1 MDDAQAVPDPPSK
14 DAPPHSATT
23 AAAQPTHDMP
33 GHPGAQTAAPQTR
46 VTVACGHLAF
56 ARYPVLVGHYRG
68 DTFAGTEALLDRVLA
83 KRLTERRSMSL
94 YPGPIATSTVVLDAS
109 VRPPGAVVVGLGEP
123 AALAAGPLR
132 RTLRHGILAFAAAQL
147 DQIRSKR
154 ETSEDDF
161 LLRLST
167 LLIGAGEGG
176 LDRQKCAQ
184 ALLQAVNE
192 AHAVFRKLK
201 LKLRLDDLEIVELY
215 DDRAYATWRAVEAA
229 RNADRTLKSNFKLN
243 DKLRG
248 LDGSRRSG
256 PVGRDPTWWQ
266 PIQITMSEESN
277 GDRNLCFTIGGGLA
291 RAEARTIAANLE
303 LVAPLVRRTSRTTV
317 DDATRNSPGRALFEL
332 LWPASLKDQSSDE
345 RPRRLTLDERS
356 AAFPWELLDDRR
368 PWMSDAEAERKPPAV
383 RAGLVR
389 QLLQAQFRED
399 IVPPHDR
406 PKALVIGD
414 PRAAPMPDFRELK
427 GAQEEA
433 KAVAKCLKEKE
444 VYEVM
449 PLIADDAEPDDIS
462 RQLFTEAWDIIH
474 ISAHGVLN
482 QSVVGPDGTP
492 QRRTGVVLGGGV
504 VLSPSA
510 FAKLPVAP
518 GIAFINCCYLG
529 SMDLD
534 GRPEFAANVAV
545 ELMKLGA
552 RCVVATGW
560 AVKDDIAKLF
570 GETFYRAMLA
580 GETFGSATLRARQDA
595 YDADAA
601 HLVRS
606 NTWGAYQ
613 CYGDPDYRLP
623 TVKADIPKEKPKFIA
638 KVEAVEAAQRVRDD
652 ANIWLA
658 RDPNLEKRLM
668 AIETGAE
675 AWLHSGSA
683 EPGSAEL
690 RVALAEAWGEL
701 GNFDKAIAYYD
712 AAVRGEDASFKLKA
726 VEQLANF
733 RARKAVASLRNAV
746 ASAREHGGAIKDILA
761 QLAFIQSVNDMLGD
775 SSERLSLQGACWKR
789 AAQVHALAQADA
801 QAGSLAEAE
810 ASAAVDDALRRMA
823 DRYRAAAGT
832 SGKDRPYPRLMACN
846 ARICEAV
853 RKGMKGDDALGQELA
868 ALAKA
873 ELGPD
878 PDFWDL
884 IRLADLKM
892 SETILL
898 ADNPPAAMADIVDAY
913 RRAYNYIGSPVKLGS
928 VYEQLDFYKDIFAS
942 GDAVSKQRREC
953 IVALARNLREA
964 LHAAVSTEQ
973 TNASLT

>member
-1 MDDAQAVPDPPSK
+1 MDDAQAVPEPPSK
-14 DAPPHSATT
+14 DTPLRPATT
-23 AAAQPTHDMP
+23 ATAQPTNDKP
-33 GHPGAQTAAPQTR
+33 EHPGAQAAAPQTR

-109 VRPPGAVVVGLGEP
+109 ARPPGAVVVGLGEA

-132 RTLRHGILAFAAAQL
+132 RTLRHGILAFAAARL
-147 DQIRSKR
+147 DQTRSKK

-161 LLRLST
+161 SLKLST

-192 AHAVFRKLK
+192 AHAVLRKLK

-215 DDRAYATWRAVEAA
+215 EDRAYATWRAVEAA
-229 RNADRTLKSNFKLN
+229 RKADRTLDSNFTLN
-243 DKLRG
+243 DRLRCPA
-248 LDGSRRSG
+248 GSRRSG

-368 PWMSDAEAERKPPAV
+368 PWMSDAEAGRKPPAV

-389 QLLQAQFRED
+389 QLLQTQFRED
-399 IVPPHDR
+399 IVPHRER

-414 PRAAPMPDFRELK
+414 PRAAPMPNFRELK

-433 KAVAKCLKEKE
+433 KAVAKCLKD
-444 VYEVM
+444 VYDVT
-449 PLIADDAEPDDIS
+449 PLIAGDAEPDDIS

-474 ISAHGVLN
+474 ICAHGVLN
-482 QSVVGPDGTP
+482 QPVVGPDGT
-492 QRRTGVVLGGGV
+492 QQKRTGVVLGGGV

-518 GIAFINCCYLG
+518 GIAFISCCYLG

-552 RCVVATGW
+552 RCVIATGW

-570 GETFYRAMLA
+570 GEAFYQAMLE
-580 GETFGSATLRARQDA
+580 GDTFGSATLRARQAA
-595 YDADAA
+595 YDADEVDTAA
-601 HLVRS
+601 DLVRS

-623 TVKADIPKEKPKFIA
+623 TVKAHIPNETPNFIA
-638 KVEAVEAAQRVRDD
+638 LVEAVEAAQRVRDD

-658 RDPNLEKRLM
+658 RDSNLEARLTE
-668 AIETGAE
+668 IETLAE
-675 AWLHSGSA
+675 SWLHS
-683 EPGSAEL
+683 GSAEL

-701 GNFDKAIAYYD
+701 GNFDKAITYYD
-712 AAVRGEDASFKLKA
+712 TAVRGEDASFKLRA

-733 RARKAVASLRNAV
+733 RTRKAVASLRNAA
-746 ASAREHGGAIKDILA
+746 ASAREHGGAVKGILA
-761 QLAFIQSVNDMLGD
+761 QLEFIQSVNNTLGD
-775 SSERLSLQGACWKR
+775 SSERLSLQGGCWKR

-801 QAGSLAEAE
+801 QAGSPAEAE
-810 ASAAVDDALRRMA
+810 ASAAVDDALRMMA

-832 SGKDRPYPRLMACN
+832 SEKDRPYPRLMACN
-846 ARICEAV
+846 ARICLAV
-853 RKGMKGDDALGQELA
+853 RKGTKGDDALGQELA

-878 PDFWDL
+878 PEFWDL
-884 IRLADLKM
+884 IHLADLKM

-898 ADNPPAAMADIVDAY
+898 ADNPPAAMAEIVDAY
-913 RRAYNYIGSPVKLGS
+913 RRAYDHSGSPVKLGS
-928 VYEQLDFYKDIFAS
+928 VYEQLDFYEDIFAS

-953 IVALARNLREA
+953 IVALARSLREA
-964 LHAAVSTEQ
+964 LQSAVST
-973 TNASLT
+973 AAPS

>member
-1 MDDAQAVPDPPSK
+1 MDDAQANSDPPSK
-14 DAPPHSATT
+14 DAPPHSATI
-23 AAAQPTHDMP
+23 AAAQPTHDQP
-33 GHPGAQTAAPQTR
+33 RHPGAQTAQTR

-109 VRPPGAVVVGLGEP
+109 TRPPGAVVVGLGEP

-132 RTLRHGILAFAAAQL
+132 RTLRQGILAFAAARL
-147 DQIRSKR
+147 DQTRSKK
-154 ETSEDDF
+154 ETSEDEF

-215 DDRAYATWRAVEAA
+215 EDRAYATWRAVQAA
-229 RNADRTLKSNFKLN
+229 RNADRTLQSNFKLN
-243 DKLRG
+243 DKVRDLVG
-248 LDGSRRSG
+248 MRRSG

-266 PIQITMSEESN
+266 PIQITMSEEAN

-399 IVPPHDR
+399 IVASRDR

-414 PRAAPMPDFRELK
+414 PRAAPVPDFRELK
-427 GAQEEA
+427 GAQAEA
-433 KAVAKCLKEKE
+433 KAVAKCVNE

-449 PLIADDAEPDDIS
+449 PLIAGDAEPDDIG
-462 RQLFTEAWDIIH
+462 RQLFTEAWNIIH

-482 QSVVGPDGTP
+482 QTVVGPEGTP
-492 QRRTGVVLGGGV
+492 QKRTGVVLGGGV

-552 RCVVATGW
+552 RCVIATGW

-570 GETFYRAMLA
+570 AETFYGAMLE
-580 GETFGSATLRARQDA
+580 GDTFGSATLRARQAA
-595 YDADAA
+595 YDADDVDTAA

-623 TVKADIPKEKPKFIA
+623 TVKAHIPNETPNFIA
-638 KVEAVEAAQRVRDD
+638 KVEAVEAAQRVCDD
-652 ANIWLA
+652 ANIGLA
-658 RDPNLEKRLM
+658 RDSNLDARLTE
-668 AIETGAE
+668 IETLAQS
-675 AWLHSGSA
+675 WLYS
-683 EPGSAEL
+683 GSAEL

-701 GNFDKAIAYYD
+701 GNFDKAIAHYD

-726 VEQLANF
+726 IEQLANF
-733 RARKAVASLRNAV
+733 RARKAVASLRTAA
-746 ASAREHGGAIKDILA
+746 ASAREHGGAVKDILA
-761 QLAFIQSVNDMLGD
+761 QLALIQSVNDMLGD
-775 SSERLSLQGACWKR
+775 SSERLSLQGGCWKR

-801 QAGSLAEAE
+801 QAGSVAETE
-810 ASAAVDDALRRMA
+810 ASDAVVKALTTMA
-823 DRYRAAAGT
+823 DCYRAAAGR
-832 SGKDRPYPRLMACN
+832 SGKDRSYPRLMACN
-846 ARICEAV
+846 ARICLAV
-853 RKGMKGDDALGQELA
+853 RKGTKGEDALGQELA

-873 ELGPD
+873 TFGPD
-878 PDFWDL
+878 LDFWDL
-884 IRLADLKM
+884 IHLADLKM
-892 SETILL
+892 SDTILL
-898 ADNPPAAMADIVDAY
+898 ADNPSAAMPDIVDAY

-928 VYEQLDFYKDIFAS
+928 VYEQLDFYEDIFAS
-942 GDAVSKQRREC
+942 GDEVSKQRREC
-953 IVALARNLREA
+953 IVALARNLREV
-964 LHAAVSTEQ
+964 LQAAASTER

>member
-1 MDDAQAVPDPPSK
+1 MDDAQAVPEPS
-14 DAPPHSATT
+14 PHPATT
-23 AAAQPTHDMP
+23 AAAQPTHDKP
-33 GHPGAQTAAPQTR
+33 GHPAQTAASQTR
-46 VTVACGHLAF
+46 VTIACGHLAF

-68 DTFAGTEALLDRVLA
+68 DTFAGTEALLDRVLE

-109 VRPPGAVVVGLGEP
+109 ARPPGAVVVGLGEP

-132 RTLRHGILAFAAAQL
+132 RTLRHGILAFAAARL
-147 DQIRSKR
+147 DQTRSKK

-161 LLRLST
+161 LLKLST

-176 LDRQKCAQ
+176 LDRHKCAQ

-201 LKLRLDDLEIVELY
+201 LKLRLDDLEIIELY

-229 RNADRTLKSNFKLN
+229 RAADRTLRSNFKLN
-243 DKLRG
+243 DKLRD

-277 GDRNLCFTIGGGLA
+277 GDPTLCFTIGGGLA

-399 IVPPHDR
+399 IVLPRDKH
-406 PKALVIGD
+406 KALVIGD

-449 PLIADDAEPDDIS
+449 SLIADDAEPNDIS

-482 QSVVGPDGTP
+482 QSIVGPEGTP
-492 QRRTGVVLGGGV
+492 QKRTGVVLGGGV
-504 VLSPSA
+504 VLGPSA

-580 GETFGSATLRARQDA
+580 GDTFGSATLKARKEA
-595 YDADAA
+595 YDADAV
-601 HLVRS
+601 HHVRS

-623 TVKADIPKEKPKFIA
+623 TVKTHSPKDKPKFIA
-638 KVEAVEAAQRVRDD
+638 KVEAVEAAQGVRND

-658 RDPNLEKRLM
+658 RDAKLEKRLI
-668 AIETGAE
+668 AIETGAKS
-675 AWLHSGSA
+675 WLHS
-683 EPGSAEL
+683 GSAEL

-701 GNFDKAIAYYD
+701 GNFDKAIAHYD

-746 ASAREHGGAIKDILA
+746 ASAREHSGAVKDILA
-761 QLAFIQSVNDMLGD
+761 QLAFIQSVNDMLGE

-823 DRYRAAAGT
+823 DRYRAAADT
-832 SGKDRPYPRLMACN
+832 NGKDRPYPRLMACN
-846 ARICEAV
+846 ARICEVV
-853 RKGMKGDDALGQELA
+853 RKGMKGDDALGQELS

-873 ELGPD
+873 ELGQD

-898 ADNPPAAMADIVDAY
+898 ADNPPAATADIVHAY
-913 RRAYNYIGSPVKLGS
+913 RRAYNYVGSPVKLGS

-942 GDAVSKQRREC
+942 GDAVSKQRREY

-964 LHAAVSTEQ
+964 LQVAVNPSRRPFRL
-973 TNASLT
+973 SRRMPH